1 MSGAVRSVIRFT
13 VKPGQEAEF
22 EAAFAACGMLT
33 RPRAIEGF
41 VEAELVRGLEN
52 PAEYLVIGRWADQAA
67 YAAWQACS
75 MEGVT
80 GQQRQALLETLVD
93 PRPGAAYAVAA
104 VG

>member
-13 VKPGQEAEF
+13 VKPGREAEF

-52 PAEYLVIGRWADQAA
+52 PGEYLVIGRWADAAA
-67 YAAWQACS
+67 YGAWQARS
-75 MEGVT
+75 MEAVT
-80 GQQRQALLETLVD
+80 AQQRQALLETLVD